1 MMVLRRSLGR
11 ICDFGDQT
19 MLTRSRRFGA
29 IRSLTL
35 GLVGASGLL
44 LGGMVLR
51 ADESDSSG
59 QSSSPLEVTQ
69 GNASESDK
77 ALEEEYVPA
86 TKAELRRRLN
96 RIQYDVTQNAATEP
110 AFRNAYWNNKKKGEY
125 HCIVCEQALFDSKT
139 KFKSGTGWPS
149 FSLPIEKD
157 AVGYQTD
164 YKMIYPRTEVHCS
177 RCKAHLG
184 HLFDDGPA
192 PSGKRFCM
200 NSASMKFIEAKSG
213 SKK

>member
-1 MMVLRRSLGR
+1 MHSRSW
-11 ICDFGDQT
+11 
-19 MLTRSRRFGA
+19 RFGA
-29 IRSLTL
+29 LRPLSF

-44 LGGMVLR
+44 LGGLVLR
-51 ADESDSSG
+51 ADESNSSG
-59 QSSSPLEVTQ
+59 RSSAPLEVTQ
-69 GNASESDK
+69 EDASESDK
-77 ALEEEYVPA
+77 PLEEEYVPA

-110 AFRNAYWNNKKKGEY
+110 AFRNAYWNNKKNGVY
-125 HCIVCEQALFDSKT
+125 HCIVCDQALFDSKT

-149 FSLPIEKD
+149 FYLPIAKD

-164 YKMIYPRTEVHCS
+164 YKMLYPRTEVHCK
-177 RCKAHLG
+177 RCEAHLG

-192 PSGKRFCM
+192 PTGKRFCM
-200 NSASMKFIEAKSG
+200 NSASMKFIEEKSE

>member
-1 MMVLRRSLGR
+1 MQIYSRHSRSFRTISLSVLS
-11 ICDFGDQT
+11 
-19 MLTRSRRFGA
+19 
-29 IRSLTL
+29 
-35 GLVGASGLL
+35 ASGLL
-44 LGGMVLR
+44 LGGLALR
-51 ADESDSSG
+51 ADESRSRGSA
-59 QSSSPLEVTQ
+59 SPLEVTQ
-69 GNASESDK
+69 EKRADESSEED
-77 ALEEEYVPA
+77 YVPA

-110 AFRNAYWNNKKKGEY
+110 AFSNAYWNNKKTGEY
-125 HCIVCEQALFDSKT
+125 HCIVCDKPLFDSKT

-149 FSLPIEKD
+149 FYLPIEKD

-164 YKMIYPRTEVHCS
+164 YKMIYPRTEVHCK

-200 NSASMKFIEAKSG
+200 NSASMKFVEAKSE